1 MAAIGSIRKHSG
13 LLIGI
18 IGSAMLLFVLGG
30 ALESSSTFFNGPN
43 NEIGE
48 INGSKISYQ
57 DFQIKVAELEAN
69 SKGGLTEQQRQQMRD
84 QVWNNMLKQQILGS
98 EYSALGMS
106 VSDAELL
113 DIIKK
118 DKGNQNLKQ
127 YFSDPQTGQIVE
139 SYANP
144 DGSLNGAAVI
154 SYLQQVVYAE
164 TESSAEALASWSN
177 FQENY
182 LRKPAVDAKYA
193 ALISKSIY
201 MTDVELERN
210 QMDQNS
216 KISFSYVSS
225 FYNDTPDESVEV
237 TDADLKAY
245 YNAHKHEPQFE
256 QKELTSSMT
265 FVSFEVL
272 ASQDDKN
279 ALQAELADLKS
290 AFENAESDTLFVNEN
305 ADTPFNIKWHT
316 DGMFPPSQDTSI
328 ANYEEGTVVGP
339 FLNVDKFELVK
350 IVKKDMRPDSAMA
363 SHILIQ
369 STTGDLTAAN
379 AEIDS
384 IKLLVEGGADFSELA
399 IKHSADQGSA
409 VKGGDLGWFVEGQ
422 MVPQFNDAC
431 FEGKVGDL
439 TVVTTQFGVHLIKV
453 TDQTELKQ
461 KVLVGIIDNLV
472 EPSQASYELAYNEAS
487 TFAIT
492 NNTAEKFT
500 EASASLNPIDAE
512 NLKPGDMTVMGR
524 PNTREIVRWVFESEV
539 GDVSDVFE
547 IGNQF
552 IVGVVTDVRQK
563 GILPLEMV
571 EDQVRQSVLN
581 EKKAELIREKMNG
594 GTVEAVASA
603 IGGSVQPANDVS
615 FSSFSI
621 PGLGNEQKLLGMAF
635 SLEAGQ
641 TSTVIDGER
650 GVYVLRVDSKNVP
663 ENVEIVDGTRQGLMA
678 AFASRANY
686 EPFNALKSNASI
698 TDNRYTFF

>member
-57 DFQIKVAELEAN
+57 DFEMKVAELEAN
-69 SKGGLTEQQRQQMRD
+69 SRGGLTEQQRSQMRE
-84 QVWNNMLKQQILGS
+84 QVWNNMLKEEILGS
-98 EYSALGMS
+98 EYAALGIS

-113 DIIKK
+113 DIIKN
-118 DKGNQNLKQ
+118 DNGNQNLKQ
-127 YFSDPQTGQIVE
+127 YFSDPQTGQVVQQ
-139 SYANP
+139 YANP

-164 TESSAEALASWSN
+164 SENSAEALASWTN

-193 ALISKSIY
+193 ALVSKSIF

-210 QMDQNS
+210 QLDQNS

-237 TDADLKAY
+237 TEADLKAY
-245 YNAHKHEPQFE
+245 YNAHKHEPQYK

-265 FVSFEVL
+265 FVSFDVV
-272 ASQDDKN
+272 ASEADKE
-279 ALQAELADLKS
+279 ALKAELADLKS

-316 DGMFPPSQDTSI
+316 EGMFPPSQDTTI
-328 ANYEEGTVVGP
+328 VAMEEGSVVGP

-350 IVKKDMRPDSAMA
+350 VIKKDMRPDSAMA
-363 SHILIQ
+363 SHILVQ
-369 STTGDLTAAN
+369 SATGDLTAAR

-384 IKLLVEGGADFSELA
+384 LKALVEGGEDFAKLA
-399 IKHSADQGSA
+399 LRHSADQGSA
-409 VKGGDLGWFVEGQ
+409 AKGGDLGWFVEGQ
-422 MVPQFNDAC
+422 MVPEFNNAC
-431 FEGKVGDL
+431 FEGKVGDF
-439 TVVTTQFGVHLIKV
+439 TVVTTQYGVHLINV
-453 TDQTELKQ
+453 TDQTELKA
-461 KVLVGIIDNLV
+461 KTLVGIIDNVV
-472 EPSQASYELAYNEAS
+472 EPSQASYEVAYNEAS

-492 NNTAEKFT
+492 NSTADQFA
-500 EASASLNPIDAE
+500 EASATLNPVDAE

-539 GDVSDVFE
+539 GEVSDVFE

-552 IVGVVTDVRQK
+552 IVGLVTDVRQE
-563 GILPLEMV
+563 GTLPLEMV
-571 EDQVRQSVLN
+571 EDQVRQAVLN
-581 EKKAELIREKMNG
+581 EKKAELIREKMTG
-594 GTVEAVASA
+594 GSVEAVASSV
-603 IGGSVQPANDVS
+603 GGTVQPARDIS

-641 TSTVIDGER
+641 TSTLIDGER
-650 GVYVLRVDSKNVP
+650 GVYVLRVDSKNIP
-663 ENVEIVDGTRQGLMA
+663 ENVEVVDGTREGLMA
-678 AFASRANY
+678 AFASRANF
-686 EPFNALKSNASI
+686 EPFNALKNNSSI

>member
-43 NEIGE
+43 NEVGE
-48 INGSKISYQ
+48 INGNKISYQ
-57 DFQIKVAELEAN
+57 DFELKVSQLEAN
-69 SKGGLTEQQRQQMRD
+69 SNQGLTEQQRQQMRE
-84 QVWNNMLKQQILGS
+84 QVWNNMLKEQILGE
-98 EYSALGMS
+98 EYKALGIS
-106 VSDAELL
+106 VTDEELL
-113 DIIKK
+113 DIIKN
-118 DKGNQNLKQ
+118 DKNNQNLKQ
-127 YFSDPQTGQIVE
+127 YFSDPQSGQIVE

-164 TESSAEALASWSN
+164 TENSSDALSSWTN

-182 LRKPAVDAKYA
+182 LRKPAADAKYA
-193 ALISKSIY
+193 ALVSKSIY

-210 QMDQNS
+210 QIDQNS
-216 KISFSYVSS
+216 KITFSYVSS

-245 YNAHKHEPQFE
+245 YNAHKSEPQYE

-265 FVSFEVL
+265 FVSFEVI
-272 ASQDDKN
+272 ASQADKD
-279 ALQAELADLKS
+279 ALKVELADLKG

-316 DGMFPPSQDTSI
+316 PGMFPPSQDTTI
-328 ANYEEGTVVGP
+328 VNLPVGTVVDP
-339 FLNVDKFELVK
+339 FLNVDKFEMVK
-350 IVKKDMRPDSAMA
+350 VIEKAMRPDSAMA

-369 STTGDLTAAN
+369 SQTGDLTAAR

-384 IKLLVEGGADFSELA
+384 LKTLIEGGADFAELA
-399 IKHSADQGSA
+399 LKHSADQGSA

-431 FEGKVGDL
+431 FQGKVGDL
-439 TVVTTQFGVHLIKV
+439 TVVTTQFGIHLIKL
-453 TDQTELKQ
+453 TDQTALKS

-472 EPSQASYELAYNEAS
+472 EPSQASYEVAYNEAS

-492 NNTAEKFT
+492 NGTAEKFS
-500 EASASLNPIDAE
+500 EATASMNPIDAPD
-512 NLKPGDMTVMGR
+512 LKPGDMTVMGR

-547 IGNQF
+547 IGSEF

-571 EDQVRQSVLN
+571 EDQVRQAVLN
-581 EKKAELIREKMNG
+581 EKKAELIKSKMT
-594 GTVEAVASA
+594 GTSVEAVASA
-603 IGGSVQPANDVS
+603 IGGSVQPAQDVA
-615 FSSFSI
+615 FSAFSI

-641 TSTVIDGER
+641 TSTVIEGER

-663 ENVEIVDGTRQGLMA
+663 ENMDIADGTRQGLMA
-678 AFASRANY
+678 AFSSRANF
-686 EPFNALKSNASI
+686 EPFNALKNNASI